1 LAKRRL
7 KECEWARRTK
17 WDAHLARDHGRDA
30 RATWV
35 PKGESIMNS
44 GNFMSPFKDFMHLDP
59 FRLFPHRLEAQMP
72 FTEEWPMKAW
82 VPPCDIFETDKEL
95 VMKFELPEVK
105 KDDVEVKLEQNV
117 LTLRGERK
125 FEEQT
130 DRENYHRVERHYGE
144 FMRSFNVPLYVNAA
158 RINAEFK
165 DGVLTI
171 TMPKNEEARPKQ
183 INVKVN

>member
-1 LAKRRL
+1 M
-7 KECEWARRTK
+7 
-17 WDAHLARDHGRDA
+17 
-30 RATWV
+30 
-35 PKGESIMNS
+35 KGEVIMKT
-44 GNFMSPFKDFMHLDP
+44 GNFMAPVKDFMSLDP
-59 FRLFPHRLEAQMP
+59 FRLLPHRMGHLFDEPMFRGA
-72 FTEEWPMKAW
+72 EEWPMKAW

-105 KDDVEVKLEQNV
+105 KEDVEVKLEQNV

-125 FEEQT
+125 FKEKP

-144 FMRSFNVPLYVNAA
+144 FMRSFNVPVYVNAA
-158 RINAEFK
+158 RINAEFR

-171 TMPKNEEARPKQ
+171 TLPKNEEARPKQ

>member
-1 LAKRRL
+1 VGASKTIIGTELL
-7 KECEWARRTK
+7 
-17 WDAHLARDHGRDA
+17 
-30 RATWV
+30 
-35 PKGESIMNS
+35 KGESIMNS
-44 GNFMSPFKDFMHLDP
+44 GNFMSPIKDFMHLDP
-59 FRLFPHRLEAQMP
+59 FRLFPHRLETQP
-72 FTEEWPMKAW
+72 LFTEEWPMKAW

-105 KDDVEVKLEQNV
+105 KEDVEVKLEQNV

-125 FEEQT
+125 FEEKT

-144 FMRSFNVPLYVNAA
+144 FMRSFNVPLYVDAA

-165 DGVLTI
+165 DGVLTV
-171 TMPKNEEARPKQ
+171 TLPKNEEARPKQ

>member
-1 LAKRRL
+1 M
-7 KECEWARRTK
+7 
-17 WDAHLARDHGRDA
+17 
-30 RATWV
+30 
-35 PKGESIMNS
+35 KGNL
-44 GNFMSPFKDFMHLDP
+44 MSPVKDFMSLDP
-59 FRLFPHRLEAQMP
+59 FRLFPNRMGLLDEPMFRQ
-72 FTEEWPMKAW
+72 TEEWPMKAW

-105 KDDVEVKLEQNV
+105 KEDVEVKLEQNV

-125 FEEQT
+125 FEEKT

-144 FMRSFNVPLYVNAA
+144 FLRSFNVPLYVDATK
-158 RINAEFK
+158 INAEFR

-171 TMPKNEEARPKQ
+171 TLPKSEEARPKQ

>member
-1 LAKRRL
+1 MGASNVMA
-7 KECEWARRTK
+7 E
-17 WDAHLARDHGRDA
+17 HM
-30 RATWV
+30 
-35 PKGESIMNS
+35 KGEWIMNS
-44 GNFMSPFKDFMHLDP
+44 GNFMSPLKDFMHLDP
-59 FRLFPHRLEAQMP
+59 FRLFPHRLEANLVLP
-72 FTEEWPMKAW
+72 EEWPIKAW
-82 VPPCDIFETDKEL
+82 APPCDIFETDQEL

-105 KDDVEVKLEQNV
+105 KEDVEVKLEQNV

-125 FEEQT
+125 FEEKT

-158 RINAEFK
+158 RINAEFR

-171 TMPKNEEARPKQ
+171 TLPKNEEARPKQ